1 MKASLARYAYAM
13 LFLMLAGYAFI
24 TLRGPRG
31 IEALFDKQEQVRQ
44 LEKRIAEH
52 RLEIEHKKERIRRL
66 RSSPAEQELEIRERL
81 KLVRPNEK
89 IFIIG
94 DPGDKDETK

>member
-1 MKASLARYAYAM
+1 MKASLIRCAYAVIFVLLASYAY
-13 LFLMLAGYAFI
+13 I

-31 IEALFDKQEQVRQ
+31 VRALSEKQEQVR
-44 LEKRIAEH
+44 EVERRIADR
-52 RLEIEHKKERIRRL
+52 RLEIERKKERIRRL
-66 RSSPAEQELEIRERL
+66 ESSPAEQELEIRERL

-94 DPGDKDETK
+94 NPDAKNEKR

>member
-1 MKASLARYAYAM
+1 MKASLNRYAYAV
-13 LFLMLAGYAFI
+13 LFLMLASYAYI

-31 IEALFDKQEQVRQ
+31 LRALSDKQEQVQQMERQ
-44 LEKRIAEH
+44 IANR
-52 RLEIEHKKERIRRL
+52 RLEIARKRDRIRRL
-66 RSSPAEQELEIRERL
+66 QSSPAEQELEIRDRL

-94 DPGDKDETK
+94 NSDETK